1 MRDAHSSGNK
11 AADCGTYFNH
21 RLPGSRTTVRAS
33 SQITRIET
41 VRKLRRFF
49 DSLFV
54 VGALE
59 GFPYAGQ
66 TRITADGK
74 NPACRH
80 RKTPFQAGALSN
92 SQPPTPERVAVGDVP
107 QYDLFACRTEQN
119 GSLLNYDIRKQRDSN
134 WDNTRPR

>member
-1 MRDAHSSGNK
+1 MRNAHSSGNK

-54 VGALE
+54 VGAFE
-59 GFPYAGQ
+59 GFPYAGKMCV
-66 TRITADGK
+66 TADGK
-74 NPACRH
+74 HAACGH
-80 RKTPFQAGALSN
+80 GKTPFQAGALPN
-92 SQPPTPERVAVGDVP
+92 SLPPTPDLVAVGDVP
-107 QYDLFACRTEQN
+107 QYDLSACRTEQN
-119 GSLLNYDIRKQRDSN
+119 GSLLKHDTRKKRDSN
-134 WDNTRPR
+134 